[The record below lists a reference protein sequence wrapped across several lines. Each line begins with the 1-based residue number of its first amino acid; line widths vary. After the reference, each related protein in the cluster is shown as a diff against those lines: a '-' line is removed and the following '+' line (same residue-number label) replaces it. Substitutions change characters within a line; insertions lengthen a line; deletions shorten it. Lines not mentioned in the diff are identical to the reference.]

1 MDRSEI
7 FGITIYISIILSGWI
22 NNGKVMEGLENIYN
36 KKLYYEHYHQN
47 FDKSILRDIT
57 PYGLS
62 IYKKAG
68 ISRISRCG
76 SRTAAT
82 SEMER

>member
-1 MDRSEI
+1 MGRPEI
-7 FGITIYISIILSGWI
+7 FGITIYTSIILSGWI

-36 KKLYYEHYHQN
+36 KKLYYEHYHSN
-47 FDKSILRDIT
+47 FEESVLRDIT

-68 ISRISRCG
+68 ISRISRGG

-82 SEMER
+82 SEMKR